1 MRKSSAVSEVLC
13 VTLRSML
20 TVTLAQKS
28 VQGVRSMD
36 RSKFSASTR
45 KNNNDNKTKGP
56 AIGLVVNA
64 PHWLEAPKA
73 RSIGIGANGVVFESR
88 LRFTCGAT
96 ELCYRYSHRRIC
108 TQISRQ
114 AVVACRESRASA
126 PRRKAAALAMSRDG
140 AMLTESVHV
149 RGVRHDC
156 SPHPSYSR
164 MRANATK
171 GRVGVGLRDMSSRRV
186 SISVNSGISTV
197 RDYNHQAHRCLVKL
211 ILASS
216 PAPR

>member
-1 MRKSSAVSEVLC
+1 MRKSSAVSEILC
-13 VTLRSML
+13 VILRSML
-20 TVTLAQKS
+20 TVTLTQKS
-28 VQGVRSMD
+28 VQGVRPMD
-36 RSKFSASTR
+36 RSKFSASMR
-45 KNNNDNKTKGP
+45 NNDNDNKQRGQLLASLSMHCT
-56 AIGLVVNA
+56 GLR
-64 PHWLEAPKA
+64 PKA

-140 AMLTESVHV
+140 AMLTESLHV

-171 GRVGVGLRDMSSRRV
+171 GRVGVSLRDMSSRRV